1 LEKLPQGLDATYIRM
16 LDQIDSQ
23 PEYMRKLALKCFMWV
38 MYAQRPLTTKELQH
52 ALATTELYKRT
63 EDPGLDDVDVILGA
77 CANLLVEEST
87 GNWRDK
93 IIRPIHYSVQEFF
106 TNPGVGTIHR
116 RGLEIIIDSFHVHAE
131 LAITC
136 FLYLQS
142 KTLEQGPCL
151 NGIQLDDRMSDLP
164 FGWYTARSFDYHIL
178 RCGCLPENLLQL
190 INEFLEKSSR
200 FLASILQLRAVPHLP
215 GMPQIPDI
223 WRDFDE
229 HRSLADKSTLIY
241 ATGLYDVPELQTLRE
256 GLQPPPF
263 ALHRAC
269 SAGLINVVSR
279 LCMDNVDVNE
289 QDQKKIS
296 PMYYAARK
304 GDLSIIKLLADNSG
318 NINAQGGDYGN
329 ALQAASFRGHETV
342 VKLLL
347 ERGVDINAQGGD
359 YGNALQA
366 ASAGD
371 HKTVVKLLLE
381 KGADTNV
388 KDNDRQMLLSKV
400 V

>member
-63 EDPGLDDVDVILGA
+63 EDLELDDVDVILGA
-77 CANLLVEEST
+77 CANLLLEESL
-87 GNWRDK
+87 GDWEDK

-106 TNPGVGTIHR
+106 TNPGVGTVQR
-116 RGLEIIIDSFHVHAE
+116 RGLEMIGDSCHVHAE

-136 FLYLQS
+136 ILYLQS

-151 NGIQLDDRMSDLP
+151 EEIRLHIRMSDLP
-164 FGWYTARSFDYHIL
+164 FGWYTARSFDYHVL
-178 RCGCLPENLLQL
+178 RCGCLPESLLRL
-190 INEFLEKSSR
+190 IDEFLEKPSP
-200 FLASILQLRAVPHLP
+200 FLASILQLKSVPHVL
-215 GMPQIPDI
+215 GMPQIPNT
-223 WRDFDE
+223 WQDFDE